1 MNYLRGLIP
10 WIALAVVSTLG
21 WQWGAL
27 AGLVLG
33 GAMLVRARKAG
44 MAADA
49 LILECS
55 TVAFFTALTIWA
67 FARPESVLKDYVG
80 ALALSWLAV
89 TAWTT
94 LAVGQ
99 PFTTGVARRQAPPEV
114 WDTHVFKRINVVITR
129 AWSTAFTF
137 SAAAMVVVNSAGLG
151 MVAALAVQFAGFVL
165 PALFTAWYPGWAR
178 SRLTPAA
185 HRA

>member
-1 MNYLRGLIP
+1 MNYLRGFIP

-44 MAADA
+44 AAADA
-49 LILECS
+49 LILEYS
-55 TVAFFTALTIWA
+55 TVAFFAALTAWA
-67 FARPESVLKDYVG
+67 FARPGSGLKDYVG

-94 LAVGQ
+94 LAVGH
-99 PFTTGVARRQAPPEV
+99 PFTTGIARRQAPPEV
-114 WDTHVFKRINVVITR
+114 WHTQVFKRINVVITA
-129 AWSTAFTF
+129 AWSTAFTL
-137 SAAAMVVVNSAGLG
+137 SAAALVVVVSAGLG
-151 MVAALAVQFAGFVL
+151 SVAALAVQFAGFVL
-165 PALFTAWYPGWAR
+165 PALFTAWYPERAR
-178 SRLTPAA
+178 ARLAPAA

>member
-1 MNYLRGLIP
+1 MNYLRGFIP

-67 FARPESVLKDYVG
+67 FARPDSVLKDYVG
-80 ALALSWLAV
+80 ALALGWLAV
-89 TAWTT
+89 TAWAT

-114 WDTHVFKRINVVITR
+114 WDTYVFKRINVVITR
-129 AWSTAFTF
+129 AWSTAFTL
-137 SAAAMVVVNSAGLG
+137 SAAAMVVVISAGLG
-151 MVAALAVQFAGFVL
+151 MAAALAVQFAGFVL

>member
-1 MNYLRGLIP
+1 MSYLRGFLP
-10 WIALAVVSTLG
+10 WIALAIVSTLG

-33 GAMLVRARKAG
+33 AAMLIRARKAG
-44 MAADA
+44 LAADA

-55 TVAFFTALTIWA
+55 TVAFFTALTVFA
-67 FARPESVLKDYVG
+67 FARPDSGLKDYVG

-94 LAVGQ
+94 LAVGR
-99 PFTTGVARRQAPPEV
+99 PFTTGIARRQAPPEV
-114 WDTHVFKRINVVITR
+114 WDTYAFRHINVVITR
-129 AWSTAFTF
+129 AWSIAFTL
-137 SAAAMVVVNSAGLG
+137 SAAAMVVVVSAGLG
-151 MVAALAVQFAGFVL
+151 VVAALVAQFAGFVL

-178 SRLTPAA
+178 SRLAPAA